1 MKDDWPLSRIIPMV
15 KTWSI
20 IILVSL
26 TIIFSTLLLRRQ
38 CQTIIDIKPTI
49 KTILI
54 IVFSIA
60 VIILGILLAKKC
72 K

>member
-1 MKDDWPLSRIIPMV
+1 MKDWPLSRIIPMV

-38 CQTIIDIKPTI
+38 CETIIDIKPTI

-54 IVFSIA
+54 IVFSIV
-60 VIILGILLAKKC
+60 VIILGILLAKC